1 MVEAVGINSCQK
13 YCHTVLA
20 KRELADTVEH
30 GYKDMLGILKI
41 CPYIRVVLI
50 SVVFQKSP
58 SLTFSA
64 LYLVYNS
71 LMCSIR

>member
-1 MVEAVGINSCQK
+1 MADKMVIKSNV
-13 YCHTVLA
+13 VLIVITNFLILY
-20 KRELADTVEH
+20 EPYTVEH

-41 CPYIRVVLI
+41 CPYSRVVLI

-64 LYLVYNS
+64 L
-71 LMCSIR
+71 